1 MTTPSGTN
9 FGLTIATPAVEFDP
23 DLASAQGQ
31 LEQLP
36 ESARKALYEVI
47 QAAADVSGS
56 RDGTDTTLAD
66 VIQQVFVRS
75 VAEFFTTQRQS
86 TQMPPELVHHILPA
100 PGSVPLPEPGETLE
114 IGLGTVLDARKSSR
128 NFANRPLTQSEVST
142 LLHYAA
148 GKRGVEAG
156 YGIKDVPLFRYPTI
170 GGLNSV
176 QVGVIINRVE
186 GLGRGFYLY
195 DPVGHALILKD
206 RGDMR
211 LAVQEITFESEWL
224 FHAPIVLVLMHH
236 ENKVSWK
243 YKTRGYR
250 FSHVDLGAVMQNF
263 YLVAT
268 GQNLGC
274 CAVAGFF
281 DEGANNFLQL
291 DGTTKFVSL
300 FMGVGPIGQITF
312 AETE

>member
-1 MTTPSGTN
+1 MTAPTGTPVS
-9 FGLTIATPAVEFDP
+9 LTLSPVGINTDP
-23 DLASAQGQ
+23 DLANARDQ

-36 ESARKALYEVI
+36 EPARKALYEVI
-47 QAAADVSGS
+47 QAAVDVSTT
-56 RDGTDTTLAD
+56 RHDKDATLAE

-86 TQMPPELVHHILPA
+86 TQMPPELVHNILPA
-100 PGSVPLPEPGETLE
+100 PGATALPAPEETLE
-114 IGLGTVLDARKSSR
+114 IGLGDVLDSRKSSR
-128 NFANRPLTQSEVST
+128 NFSNRPLSQTELST

-156 YGIKDVPLFRYPTI
+156 YGIKDVPLFRYPSI
-170 GGLNSV
+170 GGLNSI
-176 QVGVIINRVE
+176 QVGIIVNRVD
-186 GLGRGFYLY
+186 GLGKGFYVY
-195 DPVGHALILKD
+195 DPVGHALTLKD

-211 LAVQEITFESEWL
+211 LAIQEVTFESEWL
-224 FHAPIVLVLMHH
+224 FHAPIVLVLMHD

-250 FSHVDLGAVMQNF
+250 FSHVDLGAVMQNI

-291 DGTTKFVSL
+291 DGVTKFVSL
-300 FMGVGPIGQITF
+300 LMGVGPLGQITF
-312 AETE
+312 AEAE